1 MIQRARFFFD
11 NLNSAATGL
20 LIVLQHARNNRH
32 LDYRFGPM
40 AASSVLENGLWLEGQ
55 IEELADSLEQVSG
68 AVRHDE

>member
-1 MIQRARFFFD
+1 MADRSRFFFD
-11 NLNSAATGL
+11 DLNSAATGL
-20 LIVLQHARNNRH
+20 LIVIQHARNNRH

-40 AASSVLENGLWLEGQ
+40 SAANVLENGLWLEGQ